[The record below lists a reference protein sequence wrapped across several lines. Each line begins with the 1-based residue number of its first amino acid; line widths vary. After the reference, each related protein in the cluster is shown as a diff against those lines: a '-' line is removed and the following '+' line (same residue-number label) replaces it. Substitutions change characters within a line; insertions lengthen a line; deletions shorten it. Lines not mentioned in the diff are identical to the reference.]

1 MRDGAFNLTFLASRP
16 LFLLCQLRLEG
27 HGQLATVRAH
37 FLTIFLFS
45 SPFLS
50 LPPPPSPSSTA
61 FLGDLDFKLEQL
73 PVSAGAWV
81 GFEQTGGFAAAE
93 GGPG

>member
-1 MRDGAFNLTFLASRP
+1 MSAQTGRARTV
-16 LFLLCQLRLEG
+16 G
-27 HGQLATVRAH
+27 HSES
-37 FLTIFLFS
+37 LFS
-45 SPFLS
+45 YHISLFFS
-50 LPPPPSPSSTA
+50 LPLTNPPPSPSSTA
-61 FLGDLDFKLEQL
+61 FLGELDFKLEQL